1 MLTEVT
7 TYGILLLYFF
17 LFFIAVYAS
26 SQNRSG
32 ELIEILTGKSEPGV
46 LLNRLIA
53 GIFFLGIGT
62 VHILFKRNM
71 DADIFMSFHS
81 DKLLHTWWILAA
93 AAVTV
98 GTLSAFKKIT
108 NHTSITPSLPSS
120 FLLSFGFIR
129 TLFLIVYEFFFR
141 GVLLFVMME
150 DFGMEAAVVINII
163 FYVLIHWFNKTERYA
178 SVPMGLILCWVTLH
192 YNSVWP
198 AVFIHVALA
207 WSHEFTLFSRYY
219 LFTQKHRL

>member
-1 MLTEVT
+1 MFTEVT

-26 SQNRSG
+26 SESNSG
-32 ELIEILTGKSEPGV
+32 ELKDVLTGKGEPGV

-53 GIFFLGIGT
+53 GIFFLGTGT
-62 VHILFKRNM
+62 LHILIKRNI
-71 DADIFMSFHS
+71 DTGIFLPMQQ
-81 DKLLHTWWILAA
+81 DKLFHTWLIPAA
-93 AAVTV
+93 AAIITGAV
-98 GTLSAFKKIT
+98 SAFKKIT
-108 NHTSITPSLPSS
+108 NHTSFTPSLPSS
-120 FLLSFGFIR
+120 FLLSFGFVR

-150 DFGMEAAVVINII
+150 DFGTEAAVIINILL
-163 FYVLIHWFNKTERYA
+163 YVLIHWFNKIERTGA
-178 SVPMGLILCWVTLH
+178 VPMGLVLCLATIY

-207 WSHEFTLFSRYY
+207 LSHEFTLFSRYY
-219 LFTQKHRL
+219 LFTQKLRL